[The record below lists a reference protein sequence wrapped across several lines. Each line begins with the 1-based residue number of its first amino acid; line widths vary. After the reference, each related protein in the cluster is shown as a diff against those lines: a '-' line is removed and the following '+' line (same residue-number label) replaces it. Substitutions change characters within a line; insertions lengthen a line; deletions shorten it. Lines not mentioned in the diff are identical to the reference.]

1 MEDLKIV
8 VLISG
13 KGSNL
18 KAIAKECSKKNVR
31 AKIVSIISN
40 NPNIIRSPLIGKS
53 IPNFQLTNIDG
64 TQSINQN
71 IMSGDLKLLN
81 VWASWCFACIAEHS
95 VLTEI
100 NSKNL
105 IQ

>member
-1 MEDLKIV
+1 MKYLFP
-8 VLISG
+8 LIFFFLITILLFFG
-13 KGSNL
+13 L
-18 KAIAKECSKKNVR
+18 
-31 AKIVSIISN
+31 SN

-81 VWASWCFACIAEHS
+81 VWASW
-95 VLTEI
+95 
-100 NSKNL
+100 
-105 IQ
+105 